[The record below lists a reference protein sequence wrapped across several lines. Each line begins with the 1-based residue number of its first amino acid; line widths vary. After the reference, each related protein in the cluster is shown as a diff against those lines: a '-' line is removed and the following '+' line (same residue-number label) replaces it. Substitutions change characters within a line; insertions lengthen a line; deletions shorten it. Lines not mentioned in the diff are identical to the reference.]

1 MNINYPLY
9 PDSVRKDLELRQFYV
24 KLSNLVVDDNFI
36 LVLLDENEKIIKE
49 IPLENAMSFYGQ
61 GIVVPK
67 RVDDMLSVWFNVISI
82 ELRVAFIRL
91 KISNKKDSNN
101 ILVSIYNK
109 TSLKLIYN
117 FNYVGFY
124 MNGEVVKLKRV
135 NDFYVLEE

>member
-1 MNINYPLY
+1 
-9 PDSVRKDLELRQFYV
+9 
-24 KLSNLVVDDNFI
+24 
-36 LVLLDENEKIIKE
+36 
-49 IPLENAMSFYGQ
+49 
-61 GIVVPK
+61 IVVPK

-101 ILVSIYNK
+101 ILVSIYIK

-135 NDFYVLEE
+135 NDFYVLE